1 MNKNVLRYLIA
12 GSVAILFALAI
23 MASKDLLAQ
32 TDESVILQ
40 ILSDAFFVPG
50 VCFMGV
56 GLIVVA
62 SRGGAFDMLGY
73 AIRMMIDVFK
83 RDVKDRKYKDFYEYR
98 QAKKE
103 KKRSIAY
110 LLVVGCV
117 MVIIAA
123 FFLIAYSNV

>member
-1 MNKNVLRYLIA
+1 MPFLCRASVLW
-12 GSVAILFALAI
+12 
-23 MASKDLLAQ
+23 
-32 TDESVILQ
+32 
-40 ILSDAFFVPG
+40 
-50 VCFMGV
+50 
-56 GLIVVA
+56 VA

-123 FFLIAYSNV
+123 FFLIAYYNF

>member
-98 QAKKE
+98 LAK
-103 KKRSIAY
+103 
-110 LLVVGCV
+110 
-117 MVIIAA
+117 
-123 FFLIAYSNV
+123 

>member
-1 MNKNVLRYLIA
+1 M
-12 GSVAILFALAI
+12 
-23 MASKDLLAQ
+23 SKTAN
-32 TDESVILQ
+32 TRI
-40 ILSDAFFVPG
+40 
-50 VCFMGV
+50 
-56 GLIVVA
+56 
-62 SRGGAFDMLGY
+62 
-73 AIRMMIDVFK
+73 
-83 RDVKDRKYKDFYEYR
+83 FYEYR

>member
-1 MNKNVLRYLIA
+1 
-12 GSVAILFALAI
+12 
-23 MASKDLLAQ
+23 
-32 TDESVILQ
+32 
-40 ILSDAFFVPG
+40 
-50 VCFMGV
+50 MGV

-73 AIRMMIDVFK
+73 AIRMMINVFK

-123 FFLIAYSNV
+123 FFLIAYYNV

>member
-1 MNKNVLRYLIA
+1 
-12 GSVAILFALAI
+12 
-23 MASKDLLAQ
+23 
-32 TDESVILQ
+32 
-40 ILSDAFFVPG
+40 
-50 VCFMGV
+50 
-56 GLIVVA
+56 
-62 SRGGAFDMLGY
+62 MLGY

-123 FFLIAYSNV
+123 FFLIAYYNF